1 MDGTKGTGWA
11 QDITALLILLLNYQ
25 DTDGNQKSSILVFSH
40 TFNLHKPSLGTK
52 LGVSTEFHPFI
63 YQQ

>member
-1 MDGTKGTGWA
+1 MDGTQGRGWA
-11 QDITALLILLLNYQ
+11 QDITALLILLLNCH
-25 DTDGNQKSSILVFSH
+25 DTGGNQKSSILVFSH

-52 LGVSTEFHPFI
+52 SGVSTEFHPFV